1 MWQGRARPSRVNH
14 SRPWGVQGGGYG
26 GFSPPFIRPAQRSFA
41 VFAALCCDPPPGIRI
56 DLRQRL
62 GIIAGGE
69 GFRPLHREVDQLQG
83 DGHFRQRMVAPTAE
97 HSIRADFPAPGLPC
111 SGQSRRFALHIR
123 DDPAPTSGDVRSTKS
138 GKYYFLPCVFFPS
151 VFMANASRASLMIR
165 GRPRKRIALR
175 RVKPYSQGFCGHLK
189 PIPRAALYPLVVITA
204 G

>member
-83 DGHFRQRMVAPTAE
+83 DRHFRQRMVAPTAE
-97 HSIRADFPAPGLPC
+97 HSIRADFQRLGFLVAARVGDSLCISVTTRLLPAAM
-111 SGQSRRFALHIR
+111 F
-123 DDPAPTSGDVRSTKS
+123 VRPSQVNIIF
-138 GKYYFLPCVFFPS
+138 YHMYFSPQFLWLMPQE
-151 VFMANASRASLMIR
+151 RA
-165 GRPRKRIALR
+165 
-175 RVKPYSQGFCGHLK
+175 
-189 PIPRAALYPLVVITA
+189 
-204 G
+204 